1 MAPRFSR
8 TGTLE
13 VWGAHST
20 ARLSYGSDRKA
31 SRWSRSGRAGSR
43 DLVTRSHGRCYVLKV
58 PPSETVLTQQR
69 RLLAS
74 IESIEALAR
83 KGHLGKCRRL
93 LEDFESDLGLAM
105 DTPILQH
112 LQARLAVLH
121 DRVRI
126 LAASD
131 PEATDTNAAP
141 DPKVDAEY
149 DPLVGYRGRL
159 GEAVPAPD
167 LNELVVS
174 VPDTTQIWWRC
185 SLDPQHQPWKATK
198 AQTARR
204 RPCPKCM
211 AEAGLTPDAWHPTDT
226 RRGDPWLDAHNHA
239 MLWDMGGF

>member
-1 MAPRFSR
+1 
-8 TGTLE
+8 
-13 VWGAHST
+13 
-20 ARLSYGSDRKA
+20 
-31 SRWSRSGRAGSR
+31 
-43 DLVTRSHGRCYVLKV
+43 
-58 PPSETVLTQQR
+58 
-69 RLLAS
+69 LLAS

-204 RPCPKCM
+204 RPCPKCL

-226 RRGDPWLDAHNHA
+226 RRGDPWRDAHNHA